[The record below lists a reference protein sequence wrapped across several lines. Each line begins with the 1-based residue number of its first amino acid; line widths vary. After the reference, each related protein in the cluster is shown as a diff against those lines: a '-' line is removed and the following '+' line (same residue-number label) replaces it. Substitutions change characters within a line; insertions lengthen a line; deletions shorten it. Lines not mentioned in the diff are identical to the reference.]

1 VLNIFGAPFLRKET
15 KVDLERTFPFLTALS
30 PLPSLRICLSK
41 YIHGLNV
48 FRTKA
53 YLYLVIDIHHSCFEI
68 MFLRV
73 DYKVKADPDG
83 YSPK

>member
-1 VLNIFGAPFLRKET
+1 
-15 KVDLERTFPFLTALS
+15 
-30 PLPSLRICLSK
+30 LRICLSK
-41 YIHGLNV
+41 YIHGLNF